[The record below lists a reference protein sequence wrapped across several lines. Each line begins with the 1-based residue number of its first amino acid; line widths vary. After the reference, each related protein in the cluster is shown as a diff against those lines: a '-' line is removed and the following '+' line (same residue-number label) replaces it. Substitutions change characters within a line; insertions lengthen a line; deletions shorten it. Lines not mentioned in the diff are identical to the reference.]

1 MIDKDGNAVANT
13 YTLNFSYGVG
23 LVAEGTGILL
33 NNELDDFAAKP
44 GAPNAFGLIGYDANN
59 GKLVPQLA
67 TAPHQVHAIGV
78 SHEDYQVRHPRI
90 HEAHPGLAKDIF
102 ETFSKAKN
110 HHVSQLIGG
119 QIAEPSKYDQTALK
133 IAEITGKDPMPFG
146 VEPSRAMIEAINQ
159 FATEQKIIPRPF
171 KMEEIWAKGT
181 LDLIG

>member
-1 MIDKDGNAVANT
+1 MAFEALRTRGHYPINHTLVVKD
-13 YTLNFSYGVG
+13 
-23 LVAEGTGILL
+23 ELL
-33 NNELDDFAAKP
+33 
-44 GAPNAFGLIGYDANN
+44 
-59 GKLVPQLA
+59 
-67 TAPHQVHAIGV
+67 
-78 SHEDYQVRHPRI
+78 
-90 HEAHPGLAKDIF
+90 EAYPGLAKDIF

-110 HHVSQLIGG
+110 DHVSQLIGG